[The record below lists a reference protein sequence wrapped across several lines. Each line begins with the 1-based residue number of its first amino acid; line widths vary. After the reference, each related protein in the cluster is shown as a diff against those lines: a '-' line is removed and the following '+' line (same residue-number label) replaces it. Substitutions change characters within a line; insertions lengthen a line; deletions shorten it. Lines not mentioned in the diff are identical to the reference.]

1 LPVEIRARPLP
12 IARPQAKR
20 RLVDLAQVAMNEV
33 GRRQRVAVD
42 RQYDQPFWYYDDLT
56 GMARDSDYLIV
67 VCPGGEATHHIVNR
81 EVLDALGPEGT
92 LINIARG
99 SVVDEPELVAALE
112 QRRLGG
118 AGLDVFAAEPRVPES
133 LLAMDHVVLQP
144 HLGSATVETRQAM
157 GELMLRN
164 LAAYFAG
171 EPVPTPVTR

>member
-1 LPVEIRARPLP
+1 MPSNQPDVLL
-12 IARPQAKR
+12 IAPMMPS
-20 RLVDLAQVAMNEV
+20 VM
-33 GRRQRVAVD
+33 
-42 RQYDQPFWYYDDLT
+42 
-56 GMARDSDYLIV
+56 
-67 VCPGGEATHHIVNR
+67 

-112 QRRLGG
+112 QGRLGG
-118 AGLDVFAAEPRVPES
+118 AGLDVFAAEPRVPEP
-133 LLAMDHVVLQP
+133 LLAMEHVVLQP